1 MILKNTRSGR
11 LFDTKFRQLASS
23 CIFLLIAF
31 AAVPGVMAGQA
42 PADTPSDIT
51 GSRRDLY
58 RTPGGLHVYALD
70 KVYAEQFNPYTYI
83 SYVRCGK
90 ELNKALVVAARDEGA
105 VGHLF
110 LCMDQSNFS
119 DDGGMSQVVKFSPC
133 VGHGEIEFSAEHA
146 RLLSIDLRDKAG
158 MDELCRQAAAYYKRH
173 KKCQKEMGIRSL
185 PNYEL
190 IIRELNKDR

>member
-1 MILKNTRSGR
+1 MMQKHCRPGR
-11 LFDTKFRQLASS
+11 RLDTKFWQLAKRS
-23 CIFLLIAF
+23 ILLLLAF
-31 AAVPGVMAGQA
+31 AAIPGVMAGQG
-42 PADTPSDIT
+42 PADTPRDII

-58 RTPGGLHVYALD
+58 RTPGGQAIYALD
-70 KVYAEQFNPYTYI
+70 KTYADRFNPYTYI

-110 LCMDQSNFS
+110 ICMDQSNFS

-146 RLLSIDLRDKAG
+146 RLISFDLQDKAA
-158 MDELCRQAAAYYKRH
+158 MDELCRQAAGYYKRH
-173 KKCQKEMGIRSL
+173 KKCQRDMGIRSL
-185 PNYEL
+185 PSYEQ